1 MSSKKTKETVSSS
14 EATVRRNELVNDL
27 VKFRVSLD
35 PNSIKSGK
43 GPVQL
48 RREIRALGR
57 AANVNTSKK

>member
-1 MSSKKTKETVSSS
+1 MSSKKSKETVSAADAAARRKELAS
-14 EATVRRNELVNDL
+14 EL

-35 PNSIKSGK
+35 PSMIQSGK

-57 AANVNTSKK
+57 SASAIQKKK